1 MRIGIEAQR
10 IFRTN
15 KHGMDYVVL
24 EEIKE
29 LQKSDVRNEYFVFVA
44 PGEDRCLKDSK
55 NVHIIEIG
63 NNFYPLWEQFSLPR
77 AVNQLNL
84 DMLHCTSNTAPIR
97 CKVPLILTLHDII
110 FLEPRDK
117 SNKSFY
123 QDMGWRYRRFV
134 VPRILKKCKRIITV
148 SDFEFNNIITK
159 LQIPEEKMVMIYNGY
174 NKWFRPVEDTELIY
188 QQYIEEPGYFF
199 FLGNTDPKKNTE
211 RTLTAYSKYL
221 EMSDVK
227 RKLLMAD
234 LDRGYLDEI
243 IDRNDIGNI
252 RDHIVMPGYIKNAD
266 LPYIYNN
273 AFAFLY
279 TSLRESFGIPLL
291 EAMACGTPVITSNT
305 SSMPEIG
312 GPDVIMVNPQN
323 ANEITEKM
331 LLLEKDKAL
340 YQKQKDIGIIRA
352 QQFSWEYTAEQL
364 LMVYEE
370 VYRQRSQP
378 NKSKESSF
386 EGFSSFSS
394 IICSSL
400 NSIINWR
407 ASGLFCVFNR

>member
-159 LQIPEEKMVMIYNGY
+159 LQIPEEKIVMIYNGY

-211 RTLTAYSKYL
+211 RTLIAYSKYL

-312 GPDVIMVNPQN
+312 GSEVIMVNPLN
-323 ANEITEKM
+323 VNEITEKM

-364 LMVYEE
+364 LTVYED
-370 VYRQRSQP
+370 VYRQRS
-378 NKSKESSF
+378 
-386 EGFSSFSS
+386 
-394 IICSSL
+394 
-400 NSIINWR
+400 
-407 ASGLFCVFNR
+407 

>member
-10 IFRTN
+10 IFRNN

-29 LQKSDVRNEYFVFVA
+29 LQKSDNRNDYFVFVA
-44 PGEDRCLKDSK
+44 PGEDHCLHDSK

-63 NNFYPLWEQFSLPR
+63 SNFYPLWEQFSLPR

-84 DMLHCTSNTAPIR
+84 DMLHCTSNTAPIL
-97 CKVPLILTLHDII
+97 CKIPMILTLHDII

-117 SNKSFY
+117 SNKSLY
-123 QDMGWRYRRFV
+123 QNMGWLYRRFV

-148 SDFEFNNIITK
+148 SEFEYNNIISK
-159 LQIPEEKMVMIYNGY
+159 LHIPEEKMVMIYNGY
-174 NKWFRPVEDTELIY
+174 NEWFKPVEDIELIY

-211 RTLTAYSKYL
+211 RTLIAYSHYL
-221 EMSDVK
+221 EKSNVK

-234 LDRGYLDEI
+234 LDRSFLDDI
-243 IDRNDIGNI
+243 IERNHIENI
-252 RDHIVMPGYIKNAD
+252 KDYMVIPGYIKNAD
-266 LPYIYNN
+266 LPYVYNN

-312 GPDVIMVNPQN
+312 GSEALMVNPQN
-323 ANEITEKM
+323 ADEITEKM
-331 LLLEKDKAL
+331 LLLEEDNTI
-340 YQKQKDIGIIRA
+340 YQKQKEIGIRRA
-352 QQFSWEYTAEQL
+352 QQFSWKYTAEQL
-364 LMVYEE
+364 LTVYED
-370 VYRQRSQP
+370 VYKLR
-378 NKSKESSF
+378 E
-386 EGFSSFSS
+386 
-394 IICSSL
+394 
-400 NSIINWR
+400 
-407 ASGLFCVFNR
+407 

>member
-148 SDFEFNNIITK
+148 SDFEYNNIITK

-211 RTLTAYSKYL
+211 RTLIAYSKYL

-312 GPDVIMVNPQN
+312 GSEVIMVNPLN
-323 ANEITEKM
+323 VNEITEKM
-331 LLLEKDKAL
+331 LLLERDKAL

-364 LMVYEE
+364 LTVYED
-370 VYRQRSQP
+370 VYRQR
-378 NKSKESSF
+378 
-386 EGFSSFSS
+386 G
-394 IICSSL
+394 
-400 NSIINWR
+400 
-407 ASGLFCVFNR
+407 

>member
-29 LQKSDVRNEYFVFVA
+29 LQKSDTRNEYFVFVA

-63 NNFYPLWEQFSLPR
+63 SNFYPLWEQFSLPR

-174 NKWFRPVEDTELIY
+174 NEWFRPVEDTELIY

-211 RTLTAYSKYL
+211 RTLIAYSKYL
-221 EMSDVK
+221 ELSDVK

-234 LDRGYLDEI
+234 LDRGYLEEI
-243 IDRNDIGNI
+243 INRNDIGNI

-266 LPYIYNN
+266 LPFIYNN

-312 GPDVIMVNPQN
+312 GPEVIMVNPLN
-323 ANEITEKM
+323 APEITEKM
-331 LLLEKDKAL
+331 LLLEKDETL
-340 YQKQKDIGIIRA
+340 YQKQKEIGIIRA
-352 QQFSWEYTAEQL
+352 QQFSWKYTAEQL
-364 LMVYEE
+364 LTVYED
-370 VYRQRSQP
+370 VYRQR
-378 NKSKESSF
+378 
-386 EGFSSFSS
+386 G
-394 IICSSL
+394 
-400 NSIINWR
+400 
-407 ASGLFCVFNR
+407 

>member
-10 IFRTN
+10 IFRKN

-29 LQKSDVRNEYFVFVA
+29 LQKSDTRNEYFVFVA
-44 PGEDRCLKDSK
+44 PGEDRCLLDSK

-63 NNFYPLWEQFSLPR
+63 GSFYPLWEQLSLPR
-77 AVNQLNL
+77 AVDQLNL
-84 DMLHCTSNTAPIR
+84 DMLHCTSNTAPIF

-123 QDMGWRYRRFV
+123 QNMGWRYRRFI
-134 VPRILKKCKRIITV
+134 VPKILKKCKRIITV
-148 SDFEFNNIITK
+148 SEFEYNNIITK
-159 LQIPEEKMVMIYNGY
+159 LNIPEEKMAMIYNGY
-174 NKWFRPVEDTELIY
+174 NEWFRPVEDTELIY

-211 RTLTAYSKYL
+211 RTLIAYSKYL
-221 EMSDVK
+221 EKSDIK

-234 LDRGYLDEI
+234 LDSSFLEDIVE
-243 IDRNDIGNI
+243 RNHIENI
-252 RDHIVMPGYIKNAD
+252 KDQIVIPGYINNAD
-266 LPYIYNN
+266 LPFIYNR

-312 GPDVIMVNPQN
+312 GSEVLMVNPQN
-323 ANEITEKM
+323 VNEITEKM
-331 LLLEKDKAL
+331 LLLEKDEAL
-340 YQKQKDIGIIRA
+340 YQKQKEIGIRRA
-352 QQFSWEYTAEQL
+352 QQFSWKYTAEQL
-364 LMVYEE
+364 LMVYNE
-370 VYRQRSQP
+370 VYRNRQRD
-378 NKSKESSF
+378 
-386 EGFSSFSS
+386 
-394 IICSSL
+394 
-400 NSIINWR
+400 
-407 ASGLFCVFNR
+407 

>member
-10 IFRTN
+10 IFRNN

-29 LQKSDVRNEYFVFVA
+29 LQKSDNRN
-44 PGEDRCLKDSK
+44 DK

-63 NNFYPLWEQFSLPR
+63 SNFYPLWEQFSLPR

-84 DMLHCTSNTAPIR
+84 DMLHCTSNTAPIL
-97 CKVPLILTLHDII
+97 CKIPMILTLHDII

-117 SNKSFY
+117 SNKSLY
-123 QDMGWRYRRFV
+123 QNMGWLYRRFV

-148 SDFEFNNIITK
+148 SEFEYNNIISK
-159 LQIPEEKMVMIYNGY
+159 LHIPEEKMVMIYNGY
-174 NKWFRPVEDTELIY
+174 NEWFKPVEDIELIY

-211 RTLTAYSKYL
+211 RTLIAYSHYL
-221 EMSDVK
+221 EKSNVK

-234 LDRGYLDEI
+234 LDRSFLDDI
-243 IDRNDIGNI
+243 IEKNHIENI
-252 RDHIVMPGYIKNAD
+252 KDYMVIPGYIKNAD
-266 LPYIYNN
+266 LPYVYNN

-312 GPDVIMVNPQN
+312 GSEALMVNPQN
-323 ANEITEKM
+323 ADEITEKM
-331 LLLEKDKAL
+331 LLLEEDNII
-340 YQKQKDIGIIRA
+340 YQKQKEIGIRRA
-352 QQFSWEYTAEQL
+352 QQFSWKYTAEQL
-364 LMVYEE
+364 LTVYED
-370 VYRQRSQP
+370 VYKLR
-378 NKSKESSF
+378 E
-386 EGFSSFSS
+386 
-394 IICSSL
+394 
-400 NSIINWR
+400 
-407 ASGLFCVFNR
+407 

>member
-10 IFRTN
+10 IFRKN

-29 LQKSDVRNEYFVFVA
+29 LQKSDSRNEYFVFVA
-44 PGEDRCLKDSK
+44 PGEDRCLYDSK

-63 NNFYPLWEQFSLPR
+63 GSFYPLWEQFSLPR
-77 AVNQLNL
+77 AVEQLNL
-84 DMLHCTSNTAPIR
+84 DMLHCTSNTAPIS

-117 SNKSFY
+117 SNKSYY
-123 QDMGWRYRRFV
+123 QNMGWRYRRFV
-134 VPRILKKCKRIITV
+134 VPKILKKCKRIITV
-148 SDFEFNNIITK
+148 SEFEYNNIITK
-159 LQIPEEKMVMIYNGY
+159 LNIPEEKMVMIYNGY
-174 NKWFRPVEDTELIY
+174 NEWFRPVEDTEQVY

-211 RTLTAYSKYL
+211 RTLIAYSKYL
-221 EMSDVK
+221 EKSDIK

-234 LDRGYLDEI
+234 LDSSFLEDIVE
-243 IDRNDIGNI
+243 RNHIENI
-252 RDHIVMPGYIKNAD
+252 KDQIVIPGYINNAD
-266 LPYIYNN
+266 LPFIYNK

-312 GPDVIMVNPQN
+312 GSEVLMVNPQN

-331 LLLEKDKAL
+331 LLLEKDEAL
-340 YQKQKDIGIIRA
+340 YQKQKEIGIRRA
-352 QQFSWEYTAEQL
+352 QQFSWKYTAEQL

-370 VYRQRSQP
+370 VYR
-378 NKSKESSF
+378 
-386 EGFSSFSS
+386 
-394 IICSSL
+394 
-400 NSIINWR
+400 
-407 ASGLFCVFNR
+407 NRHRD

>member
-10 IFRTN
+10 IFRNN

-29 LQKSDVRNEYFVFVA
+29 LQKSDNRNEYFVFVA
-44 PGEDRCLKDSK
+44 PGEDHCLHDSK

-63 NNFYPLWEQFSLPR
+63 SNFYPLWEQFSLPR

-84 DMLHCTSNTAPIR
+84 DMLHCTSNTAPIL
-97 CKVPLILTLHDII
+97 CKIPMILTLHDII

-117 SNKSFY
+117 SNKSLY
-123 QDMGWRYRRFV
+123 QNMGWLYRRFV

-148 SDFEFNNIITK
+148 SEFEYNNIISK
-159 LQIPEEKMVMIYNGY
+159 LHIPEEKMVMIYNGY
-174 NKWFRPVEDTELIY
+174 NEWFKPVEDIELIY

-211 RTLTAYSKYL
+211 RTLIAYSHYL
-221 EMSDVK
+221 EKSNVK

-234 LDRGYLDEI
+234 LDRSFLDDI
-243 IDRNDIGNI
+243 IERNHIENI
-252 RDHIVMPGYIKNAD
+252 KDYMVIPGYIKNAD
-266 LPYIYNN
+266 LPYVYNN

-279 TSLRESFGIPLL
+279 TSLRESFGITLL

-312 GPDVIMVNPQN
+312 GSEALMVNPQN
-323 ANEITEKM
+323 ADEITEKM
-331 LLLEKDKAL
+331 LLLEEDNII
-340 YQKQKDIGIIRA
+340 YQKQKEIGIRRA
-352 QQFSWEYTAEQL
+352 QQFSWKYTAEQL
-364 LMVYEE
+364 LTVYED
-370 VYRQRSQP
+370 VYKLR
-378 NKSKESSF
+378 E
-386 EGFSSFSS
+386 
-394 IICSSL
+394 
-400 NSIINWR
+400 
-407 ASGLFCVFNR
+407 

>member
-10 IFRTN
+10 IFRKN

-29 LQKSDVRNEYFVFVA
+29 LQKSDTRNEYFVFVA
-44 PGEDRCLKDSK
+44 PGEDRCLQDSK
-55 NVHIIEIG
+55 NVHIIQIG
-63 NNFYPLWEQFSLPR
+63 SNFYPLWEQFSLPR

-84 DMLHCTSNTAPIR
+84 AMLHCTSNTAPIR
-97 CKVPLILTLHDII
+97 CKIPLILTLHDII

-174 NKWFRPVEDTELIY
+174 NQWFKPVEDTELIY
-188 QQYIEEPGYFF
+188 QQYIDEPGYFF

-211 RTLTAYSKYL
+211 RTLIAYSKYL
-221 EMSDVK
+221 EQSDVK

-234 LDRGYLDEI
+234 LDRGYLEEI
-243 IDRNDIGNI
+243 INRNDIGNI
-252 RDHIVMPGYIKNAD
+252 RDHIVIPGYIKNAD

-312 GPDVIMVNPQN
+312 GPEVIMVNPQN
-323 ANEITEKM
+323 VQEITEKM
-331 LLLEKDKAL
+331 LLLEKDEAL
-340 YQKQKDIGIIRA
+340 YQKQKEIGIIRA
-352 QQFSWEYTAEQL
+352 QQFSWKYTAEQL
-364 LMVYEE
+364 LTVYED
-370 VYRQRSQP
+370 VYRQR
-378 NKSKESSF
+378 
-386 EGFSSFSS
+386 G
-394 IICSSL
+394 
-400 NSIINWR
+400 
-407 ASGLFCVFNR
+407 